1 MRVEETIP
9 SPRVASDL
17 AAGHAE
23 RMRATEHLDVRAVRR
38 LRNAR
43 LAVRKNPGLRR
54 TLVALSFAVVVG
66 VVLSNCANAL
76 ARTTADANYPRA
88 SWERRLV
95 ASSPARA
102 RSLPATRTSTRSR
115 RARFPRRHVATAPR
129 SVFAAMRPGTGPTRD
144 RVLQPPAARALA
156 ARVRAA
162 QQEEIGFT
170 YSDARGR
177 EFYVWTHEGEAPLE
191 ALDHVAALVKALPH
205 GWELKKLSVLVVDS
219 VDMPAYCDSDAAQA
233 CYQPRDPDRSFEGT
247 MIVAWDD
254 PELPHTVA
262 HEYGHHLDNAR
273 LNIAHLP
280 LLECPDYSADG
291 SRRWFFARQL
301 ADDILRVGF
310 NCRNDSSWE
319 TLLPELY
326 AEDFAV
332 LAGSNGWG
340 RIASVPP
347 PSLEVLDDLREDIVD
362 PFVPESSRFRGRLAR
377 RGARRA
383 HRFRVRWPTFLYV
396 EVSGPRR
403 AEIDLV
409 VYESGKRR
417 PLSRTRQRGS
427 KDSTVVELFQPGTYR
442 VEVRARRAG
451 GRYRLLVGKL

>member
-1 MRVEETIP
+1 M
-9 SPRVASDL
+9 
-17 AAGHAE
+17 
-23 RMRATEHLDVRAVRR
+23 R
-38 LRNAR
+38 LRW
-43 LAVRKNPGLRR
+43 
-54 TLVALSFAVVVG
+54 TLVALWLGVVVG
-66 VVLSNCANAL
+66 TVVTGAANAR
-76 ARTTADANYPRA
+76 ARTNAEATYPRA
-88 SWERRLV
+88 SWERPLV
-95 ASSPARA
+95 ASGAAPA
-102 RSLPATRTSTRSR
+102 RSLPATKTSTRSR
-115 RARFPRRHVATAPR
+115 RARFPRRHVAAAPR
-129 SVFAAMRPGTGPTRD
+129 SQFAAMPPGTGPTRD
-144 RVLQPPAARALA
+144 RVLESPAARALA
-156 ARVRAA
+156 ARARAA

-170 YSDARGR
+170 YSDGLGR
-177 EFYVWTHEGEAPLE
+177 DFYVWTHEGEAPLE
-191 ALDHVAALVKALPH
+191 ALDYVAALVKTLPH
-205 GWELKKLSVLVVDS
+205 GWELKELSVLVVDS
-219 VDMPAYCDSDAAQA
+219 VDMPAYCDSDVAQA

-280 LLECPDYSADG
+280 SLECRDYSADG
-291 SRRWFFARQL
+291 SRRWFFARL
-301 ADDILRVGF
+301 LLDDIMQAGF

-340 RIASVPP
+340 RIALVPP

-362 PFVPESSRFRGRLAR
+362 PFVPESARFRGRLAR
-377 RGARRA
+377 RGSRRA

-442 VEVRARRAG
+442 VGVRARRAG